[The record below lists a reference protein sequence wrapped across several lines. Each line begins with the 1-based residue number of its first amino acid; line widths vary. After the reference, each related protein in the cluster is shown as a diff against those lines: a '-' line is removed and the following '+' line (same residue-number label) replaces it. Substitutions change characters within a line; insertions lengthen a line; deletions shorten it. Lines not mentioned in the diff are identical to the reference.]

1 MDQPLPRD
9 PIAEAQ
15 RNWQRRG
22 WEQQAAPMAAVTAI
36 MRTQQLL
43 MLRIEGVLRPFAL
56 TFARYELLTLL
67 AFTRRGELP
76 MSRASSLLQVHPTS
90 VTNAVDRLQAA
101 GLVDR
106 APHPMDRRTTLV
118 RLTPDGRD
126 LARRA
131 TDALNRDVFS
141 DTGFE
146 ADDVEHL
153 IRILARFRQQAGDF
167 AAE

>member
-15 RNWQRRG
+15 RNWERRG
-22 WEQQAAPMAAVTAI
+22 WEAQAAPMAAITAI

-43 MLRIEGVLRPFAL
+43 ILRIEAVLRPFAL
-56 TFARYELLTLL
+56 TFSRYELLTLL
-67 AFTRRGELP
+67 AFSRRGELP

-106 APHPMDRRTTLV
+106 TPHPVDRRTTLV
-118 RLTPDGRD
+118 RLTADGRD

-131 TDALNRDVFS
+131 TDALNREVFT
-141 DTGFE
+141 DTGFD

-153 IRILARFRQQAGDF
+153 IRILARFRRQAGDF
-167 AAE
+167 AD

>member
-9 PIAEAQ
+9 PIADAQ
-15 RNWQRRG
+15 RNWERRG
-22 WEQQAAPMAAVTAI
+22 WEAQAAPMAAVTAI

-43 MLRIEGVLRPFAL
+43 MLRIEGVLKPFAL
-56 TFARYELLTLL
+56 TFSRYELLTLL

-106 APHPMDRRTTLV
+106 TPHPVDRRTTLI
-118 RLTPDGRD
+118 RLTSDGRD

-131 TDALNRDVFS
+131 TEALNREVFT
-141 DTGFE
+141 DTGFDT
-146 ADDVEHL
+146 DDVDAL

-167 AAE
+167 AVD

>member
-15 RNWQRRG
+15 RNWVRRG
-22 WEQQAAPMAAVTAI
+22 WEAQAAPMAAITAI

-43 MLRIEGVLRPFAL
+43 MLRIEGVLKPFAL
-56 TFARYELLTLL
+56 TFSRYELLTLL

-106 APHPMDRRTTLV
+106 APHPLDRRTTLV
-118 RLTPDGRD
+118 RLTTDGRD

-131 TDALNRDVFS
+131 TDALNREVFT

-146 ADDVEHL
+146 ADDVDAL
-153 IRILARFRQQAGDF
+153 IGILARFRQQAGDF
-167 AAE
+167 DPA

>member
-15 RNWQRRG
+15 RNWARRG
-22 WEQQAAPMAAVTAI
+22 WEAQAAPMAAVTAI

-43 MLRIEGVLRPFAL
+43 MLRIEGVLRPFSL
-56 TFARYELLTLL
+56 TFSRYELLTLL

-106 APHPMDRRTTLV
+106 TPHPVDRRTTLV
-118 RLTPDGRD
+118 RLTTDGRD

-131 TDALNRDVFS
+131 TDALNREVFT
-141 DTGFE
+141 DTGFD
-146 ADDVEHL
+146 ADDVDAL
-153 IRILARFRQQAGDF
+153 IGILARFRQQAGDF
-167 AAE
+167 AE